1 MRRLCGISVLIAALD
16 QAIKTI
22 VRLYPPGAVI
32 LEMPGL
38 LAITHSANTGAAFSL
53 FAGHTALLAA
63 VSAALLGAVCA
74 YACLRL
80 RLTRAA
86 QTALACLLG
95 GGLGNL
101 IDRIAFSG
109 VTDYIRLLFLDFP
122 IFNLADIA
130 ITASVALLM
139 ALTLT
144 GRLEQP
150 MGEDDGPKDRIDG

>member
-38 LAITHSANTGAAFSL
+38 LAITHSVNTGAAFSL
-53 FAGHTALLAA
+53 FDGHTALLAA

-80 RLTRAA
+80 RLTRRARARLILLREPAA
-86 QTALACLLG
+86 EVLLE
-95 GGLGNL
+95 
-101 IDRIAFSG
+101 RK
-109 VTDYIRLLFLDFP
+109 RW
-122 IFNLADIA
+122 
-130 ITASVALLM
+130 
-139 ALTLT
+139 
-144 GRLEQP
+144 
-150 MGEDDGPKDRIDG
+150 